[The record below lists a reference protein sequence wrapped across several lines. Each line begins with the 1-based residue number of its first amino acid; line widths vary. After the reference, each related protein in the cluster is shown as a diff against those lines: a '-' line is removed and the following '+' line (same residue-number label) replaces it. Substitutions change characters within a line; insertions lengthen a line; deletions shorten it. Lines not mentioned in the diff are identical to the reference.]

1 MTTLRSIP
9 NVRNSDPVSS
19 HAAAHTINQSGRRQT
34 NLAKVMTALREHE
47 GSTAGELSVYLP
59 ELDYHEVVRRL
70 SDAEKL
76 GKAFTCGKRKCS
88 ARGTQAREWYVV
100 GASYEEAA

>member
-1 MTTLRSIP
+1 MTSVTSIA

-59 ELDYHEVVRRL
+59 ELEYHEVVRRL
-70 SDAEKL
+70 SDAEKT

-88 ARGTQAREWYVV
+88 ARGTQAREWYVT
-100 GASYEEAA
+100 GEAYDQAA